1 MESWKKTPHVLI
13 ADDSSILRE
22 VFTKEIAQMG
32 ISVTTAVD
40 GQEAL
45 EIATSTSFDMI
56 ITDIDMPNMN
66 GFDLCI
72 NLKKNPS
79 TKSIPVIMLSSLDS
93 EVNIEHGFKVGAAA
107 YVSKARA
114 GEDLRECVK
123 DILQKALFLRE
134 QTVLVVD
141 DSPFIINI
149 VKDGLIQAGFQVITA
164 ENGKIALEKLKTYKP
179 DLIISDM
186 SMPEMDGIT
195 LCSTL
200 QTDPSFSG
208 IPFVVMST
216 SNDRAVMRRMIQR
229 GACSFLVKPFNIEQ
243 VVITAE
249 KILSDQYQ
257 LLLKE
262 KEKADAERNIMLAS
276 ITSLIEALEARD
288 QYTRGHS
295 ETVAEIAVGM
305 AKEMSFSS
313 LDIENINIAGKLHDL
328 GKIGVPDRILL
339 KPGSLS
345 KEEYLLIKKHPIIG
359 ATILEPITTLE
370 PIIPAVLGHHERID
384 GNGYPKGLKNSN
396 IPLWARII
404 AVADTYHAL
413 ISDRPYRESL
423 SQKNV
428 LQIIEDVRSTQLCPE
443 CADVFLKW
451 IQKQPRPFSSS
462 INLNNA

>member
-1 MESWKKTPHVLI
+1 MESWKKTPQILI
-13 ADDSSILRE
+13 ADDSAILRE
-22 VFTKEIAQMG
+22 VFTKELAQMG
-32 ISVTTAVD
+32 ISVTAAVD

-93 EVNIEHGFKVGAAA
+93 EANIEHGFKVGAAA

-149 VKDGLIQAGFQVITA
+149 VKDGLLQAGFQVITA
-164 ENGKIALEKLKTYKP
+164 ENGKIALKKLKTHKP

-195 LCSTL
+195 LCSIL
-200 QTDPSFSG
+200 QADTSFSG

-229 GACSFLVKPFNIEQ
+229 GACAFLVKPFNIEQ

-262 KEKADAERNIMLAS
+262 KEKSDAERNLMLAS

-295 ETVAEIAVGM
+295 ETVAEIVVGM

-339 KPGSLS
+339 KPGPLS
-345 KEEYLLIKKHPIIG
+345 KEEYLLIKKHPVIG

-370 PIIPAVLGHHERID
+370 SILPAVLGHHERID
-384 GNGYPKGLKNSN
+384 GKGYPKGLKNSN

-413 ISDRPYRESL
+413 ISDRPYRKSL
-423 SQKNV
+423 SQENV
-428 LQIIEDVRSTQLCPE
+428 LEIIKDVRSTQLCPE
-443 CADVFLKW
+443 CVDVFLKW
-451 IQKQPRPFSSS
+451 IQKQPKPVSAGSTLS
-462 INLNNA
+462 A

>member
-1 MESWKKTPHVLI
+1 MESWKKTPRVLI

-22 VFTKEIAQMG
+22 VFTKEITQMG
-32 ISVTTAVD
+32 ISVTAAVD

-45 EIATSTSFDMI
+45 EVAKSTFFDMI

-72 NLKKNPS
+72 NLKKYPF
-79 TKSIPVIMLSSLDS
+79 TKAIPVIMLSSLDS
-93 EVNIEHGFKVGAAA
+93 EANIEHGFKVGAAA

-114 GEDLRECVK
+114 GEELQECVK

-141 DSPFIINI
+141 DSPLIINI

-164 ENGKIALEKLKTYKP
+164 ENGKIALEKLKTHKP

-200 QTDPSFSG
+200 QADSSFSG
-208 IPFVVMST
+208 IPFVVMSS

-229 GACSFLVKPFNIEQ
+229 GACAFLVKPFNIEQ

-262 KEKADAERNIMLAS
+262 KEKSDAERNLMLAS

-288 QYTRGHS
+288 HYTRGHS
-295 ETVAEIAVGM
+295 ETVAEIVVGM
-305 AKEMSFSS
+305 AKKMSFPP
-313 LDIENINIAGKLHDL
+313 LDIENIKIAGKLHDL
-328 GKIGVPDRILL
+328 GKIGIPDRILL
-339 KPGSLS
+339 KPGPLS
-345 KEEYLLIKKHPIIG
+345 KEEYLLIKKHPVIG
-359 ATILEPITTLE
+359 ATILEPIPTLE
-370 PIIPAVLGHHERID
+370 PIIPAVLCHHERID
-384 GNGYPKGLKNSN
+384 GKGYPKRLKSSN

-423 SQKNV
+423 SQENV
-428 LQIIEDVRSTQLCPE
+428 LQLIEDVRSTQLCPE

-451 IQKQPRPFSSS
+451 IQEQPRSFPAS

>member
-1 MESWKKTPHVLI
+1 MESWKKTPQILI
-13 ADDSSILRE
+13 ADDSAILRE
-22 VFTKEIAQMG
+22 VFTKELVQMG
-32 ISVTTAVD
+32 ISVTAAVD

-45 EIATSTSFDMI
+45 EIAKSTPFDMI

-93 EVNIEHGFKVGAAA
+93 EANIEHGFKVGAAA

-164 ENGKIALEKLKTYKP
+164 ENGKIALEKLKTHKP

-186 SMPEMDGIT
+186 SMPKMDGIT
-195 LCSTL
+195 LCSIL
-200 QTDPSFSG
+200 QADPSFSG
-208 IPFVVMST
+208 IPFVVMS
-216 SNDRAVMRRMIQR
+216 SSSDRAVMRRMIQR
-229 GACSFLVKPFNIEQ
+229 GACAFLVKPFNIEQ

-262 KEKADAERNIMLAS
+262 KEKSDAERNLMLAS

-288 QYTRGHS
+288 HYTRGHS
-295 ETVAEIAVGM
+295 ETVAEIVVGM
-305 AKEMSFSS
+305 AKKMSFSP
-313 LDIENINIAGKLHDL
+313 LDIENIKIAGKLHDL
-328 GKIGVPDRILL
+328 GKIGIPDRILL
-339 KPGSLS
+339 KPGPLS
-345 KEEYLLIKKHPIIG
+345 KEEYLLIKKHPVIG

-370 PIIPAVLGHHERID
+370 PIIPAVLCHHERID

-423 SQKNV
+423 SQGNV
-428 LQIIEDVRSTQLCPE
+428 LQLIEDVRSTQLCPE

-451 IQKQPRPFSSS
+451 IQEQPRPFSSS

>member
-1 MESWKKTPHVLI
+1 
-13 ADDSSILRE
+13 
-22 VFTKEIAQMG
+22 MG
-32 ISVTTAVD
+32 ISVTAAVD

-45 EIATSTSFDMI
+45 EVAKSVFFDMI

-72 NLKKNPS
+72 NLKNNLS

-93 EVNIEHGFKVGAAA
+93 EANIEHGFKVGAAA

-114 GEDLRECVK
+114 GEELQECVK

-141 DSPFIINI
+141 DSPLIINI

-164 ENGKIALEKLKTYKP
+164 ENGKIALEKLKTHKP

-200 QTDPSFSG
+200 QADSSFSG

-229 GACSFLVKPFNIEQ
+229 GACAFLVKPFNIEQ

-262 KEKADAERNIMLAS
+262 KEKSDAERNLMLAS

-288 QYTRGHS
+288 HYTRGHS
-295 ETVAEIAVGM
+295 ETVAEIVVGM
-305 AKEMSFSS
+305 AKKMSFSP
-313 LDIENINIAGKLHDL
+313 LDIENIKIAGKLHDL
-328 GKIGVPDRILL
+328 GKIGIPDRILL
-339 KPGSLS
+339 KPGPLS
-345 KEEYLLIKKHPIIG
+345 KEEYLLIKKHPVIG

-370 PIIPAVLGHHERID
+370 PIIPAVLCHHERID
-384 GNGYPKGLKNSN
+384 GKGYPKRLKSSN

-423 SQKNV
+423 SQENV
-428 LQIIEDVRSTQLCPE
+428 LQLIEDVRSTQLCPE

-451 IQKQPRPFSSS
+451 IQEQPRSFSAS